1 MKYIF
6 VCAEHPEYGSN
17 GWRLKSQ
24 PNFDPLGG
32 MAVAHDCLEHFN
44 NSDQP
49 ADEFMALGA
58 SLFIR
63 PSDYYE
69 SKGSI
74 HTNPGVHIAS
84 DIPEIMRHIVNE
96 GYTLPPAPPTRPVSG
111 PVEHEMDT
119 VFEEFQW
126 EMLNE
131 CDGQELTP
139 DEDTERSI
147 RSYMRIGYRR
157 AIRRYRGRQ
166 AHVQSLFEVI
176 EHRASQTLAHAEPG
190 MELIIHINFTDLQ
203 YKAKVMGGMDDY

>member
-1 MKYIF
+1 MRYVF

-44 NSDQP
+44 DSDQP

-58 SLFIR
+58 SLFVR

-69 SKGSI
+69 GKGKI

-84 DIPEIMRHIVNE
+84 DLPEIMRHIVNE
-96 GYTLPPAPPTRPVSG
+96 GYTLPPAPRTRPVCG

-119 VFEEFQW
+119 VFEEFQR

-131 CDGQELTP
+131 YDGQELTP

-157 AIRRYRGRQ
+157 AIRRYKGRQ
-166 AHVQSLFEVI
+166 YEVTRLFNNI
-176 EHRASQTLAHAEPG
+176 ERAADKALTYAEALS
-190 MELIIHINFTDLQ
+190 ELSIRIQFRRLDFTASVSEEM
-203 YKAKVMGGMDDY
+203 YA